1 MTNYAVVWSDDGG
14 PPHAGR
20 LVVHDSALEL
30 HGDGTEG
37 GLVVQARAIA
47 RAYIARDPRERLRG
61 CPTLVLE
68 RRDGPPIRIG
78 AFGLGVVGEVLELVA
93 AFSQTV
99 PDQRAVVVVPLRRGG
114 ADRARELVA
123 VGPPFDPADVG
134 LRRHDVFV
142 TDREA
147 IFVLEGPEIEA
158 TVERLLGDV
167 TVWRRAA
174 AWRSCLGGRPRLA
187 AHVYS
192 WADGSSAAA

>member
-1 MTNYAVVWSDDGG
+1 VTNYAVVWSDDGG
-14 PPHAGR
+14 PARTGR
-20 LVVHDSALEL
+20 LVVDDSALVL
-30 HGDGTEG
+30 HGGGTEG
-37 GLVVQARAIA
+37 GLVVQAAAIS

-93 AFSQTV
+93 ALSQ
-99 PDQRAVVVVPLRRGG
+99 PLSDQKAIVVVPLRRGG
-114 ADRARELVA
+114 AGRARELITA
-123 VGPPFDPADVG
+123 GPPFDPADVG
-134 LRRHDVFV
+134 LRLHDVYV

-147 IFVLEGPEIEA
+147 IFVLEGPQIES

-187 AHVYS
+187 DHVYS
-192 WADGSSAAA
+192 WADGSSSTA